1 MLNDKN
7 PQTKHRFICLHGQG
21 GSGKSVMM
29 NKVSTLVRSKGLLGL
44 DCAQTN
50 LASLNFE
57 GGVTAH
63 TLTGYPVIEDGDD
76 NDNGEKVDCR
86 PSPERLEVLLNAV
99 LINWDEFFSAHCD
112 QWEASVRLLN
122 ENPNLIWCLYGDSR
136 QIPPIVTGG
145 TAVDTILASVKS
157 SPLWSQV
164 KVLFLRKNM
173 RLEEMIARDNS
184 TPEEEEEIEDQQ
196 IYALQLGSV
205 GEDIPC
211 MHVVMVQEEISEYET
226 KKLLALDKL
235 QFFINTETEI
245 EEAINWLYPTGI
257 PTAEEYDSGLQP
269 SRVILATD
277 NEKVDFWNSKIQSMN
292 PNPTSSLISRDYFSD
307 VDDTKGYLAAI
318 LTTSVKRDFSNTQV
332 PDHEIQ
338 LKVGDIC
345 LITRNMNC
353 LGLASNSKV
362 RILRIN
368 KFSIVVCTMDSDKR
382 TVIVPRIRFV
392 FKLKYGSSFN
402 LTRIQ
407 FPLRLAYAMTINRS
421 QGQSIDF
428 LLLDITKQ
436 AFEHGQAYVALSR
449 IRRSKRI
456 RLILLEEDFYPNSFS
471 GENTPTP
478 FIRTIIYPKL
488 ILYPPNNE

>member
-1 MLNDKN
+1 MLNDKS
-7 PQTKHRFICLHGQG
+7 PQNKHRFICLHGQG

-50 LASLNFE
+50 KASLSFE
-57 GGVTAH
+57 RAVTAH

-76 NDNGEKVDCR
+76 NDNGEKADCK

-112 QWEASVRLLN
+112 QWEASVRLLS
-122 ENPNLIWCLYGDSR
+122 ENTNLIWCLYGDSR
-136 QIPPIVTGG
+136 QIPPIVTRG

-164 KVLFLRKNM
+164 KVFFLINNM
-173 RLEEMIARDNS
+173 RLEQMIAKDNLS
-184 TPEEEEEIEDQQ
+184 PEEEEEIEDQQ
-196 IYALQLGSV
+196 IYALQLASV

-211 MHVVMVQEEISEYET
+211 MYVVTVQEEISEYET
-226 KKLLALDKL
+226 KKLLALDRL
-235 QFFINTETEI
+235 QFYTNTETEI
-245 EEAINWLYPTGI
+245 ENAVDWLYPNGL
-257 PTAEEYDSGLQP
+257 PTPEEYDSGLQP

-277 NEKVDFWNSKIQSMN
+277 NEKVDFWNSKIQVKN
-292 PNPTSSLISRDYFSD
+292 PNPSKSMISRDYFSD
-307 VDDTKGYLAAI
+307 VDDTNGYLAAI
-318 LTTSVKRDFSNTQV
+318 LTTAVKRDFSNTQV
-332 PDHEIQ
+332 PDHEIV

-353 LGLASNSKV
+353 LGLASNSTV

-368 KFSIVVCTMDSDKR
+368 TYSIVICTMDTEKR
-382 TVIVPRIRFV
+382 SVIVPRIRFV
-392 FKLKYGSSFN
+392 FKLKYAFSFN

-449 IRRSKRI
+449 IRKRKRI
-456 RLILLEEDFYPNSFS
+456 KLILNEEDSYPNSFS
-471 GENTPTP
+471 GQNTPTP

-488 ILYPPNNE
+488 ILYPPINE